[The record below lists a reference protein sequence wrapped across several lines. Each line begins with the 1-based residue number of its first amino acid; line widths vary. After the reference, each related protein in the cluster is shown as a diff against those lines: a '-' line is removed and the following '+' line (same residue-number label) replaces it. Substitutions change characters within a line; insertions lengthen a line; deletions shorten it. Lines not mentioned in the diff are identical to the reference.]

1 MDKIA
6 KLASEHTATR
16 VVAQQTASVAAA
28 DPTEKQRKMPRRETP
43 LARIVRE
50 GASKTAQEASGS
62 QEAMDAETTPASE
75 AGKAAA
81 PAPEVQNPSWCK
93 VIEEKLEAIL
103 AAVNRV
109 SVRVDNLEVKVETLS
124 VKHERLAARVNAMAA
139 NNTAQGRLAA
149 LRKKRNERLKAS
161 VANRRGRLET
171 AEEDE
176 ENK

>member
-16 VVAQQTASVAAA
+16 VVAQQTASVAAT

-103 AAVNRV
+103 AAVNRAV
-109 SVRVDNLEVKVETLS
+109 LCMSALFGSSRPPGGALGECLWRLTASAHQLQLWAASGLGGCQLIQGAYEVAKGAKLLVQ
-124 VKHERLAARVNAMAA
+124 AYPPPC
-139 NNTAQGRLAA
+139 
-149 LRKKRNERLKAS
+149 
-161 VANRRGRLET
+161 
-171 AEEDE
+171 
-176 ENK
+176 